1 MSLVLFIYEYCI
13 LIPYLHKVTI
23 VTQKIFG
30 GDFMVFFLLLLSGL
44 CWIIV
49 YIQLIIVGL
58 KDKTYGM
65 PFVAL
70 ALNIAWES
78 LHSYIG
84 LKNNLFS
91 IQTWITLIW
100 LLLDIVIVYTY
111 LRYGRKHFPKH
122 TSKKYF
128 IPWTTLIFLMS
139 FFIQYYFIVEF
150 GDLGRLY
157 SASLQNLIMSI
168 LFINMLVNRI
178 DTKGQNLTIAI
189 YKWIGTLAP
198 TILFGFIQ
206 GNKLVL
212 VLGIFCSVFDILY
225 IYFLNNIKKM
235 SSTHS
240 KSYTISN

>member
-1 MSLVLFIYEYCI
+1 MAL
-13 LIPYLHKVTI
+13 
-23 VTQKIFG
+23 
-30 GDFMVFFLLLLSGL
+30 FLLLLSGI
-44 CWIIV
+44 CWTIV
-49 YIQLIIVGL
+49 YIQLIIVGF

-70 ALNIAWES
+70 ALNFSWEA

-168 LFINMLVNRI
+168 LFINMIVNR
-178 DTKGQNLTIAI
+178 TTTAGQSLTIAI
-189 YKWIGTLAP
+189 NKWIGTLAF
-198 TILFGFIQ
+198 TILFGVI
-206 GNKLVL
+206 GGSKLIL
-212 VLGIFCSVFDILY
+212 AIGIFCSVFDILY
-225 IYFLNNIKKM
+225 IYFLNSVKK
-235 SSTHS
+235 SSRNRLNS
-240 KSYTISN
+240 